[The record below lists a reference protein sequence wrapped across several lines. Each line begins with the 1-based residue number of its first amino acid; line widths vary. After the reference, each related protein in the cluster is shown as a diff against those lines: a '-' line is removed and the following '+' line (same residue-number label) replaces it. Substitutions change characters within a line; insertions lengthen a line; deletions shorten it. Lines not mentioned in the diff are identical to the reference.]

1 LEEVLSINNL
11 SKRYGSVHALS
22 NFSLSVKKGEVWG
35 ILGPNGSGKTTTL
48 SIILGATTQSS
59 GDYQWF
65 GKQVN
70 SEALQ
75 KIGALLEHPNFYP
88 YLSAIDNLRIIAQI
102 RKADAE
108 EIKRVLSFVNLYE
121 RRNHKYQTYSLG
133 MKQRLA
139 LAAAM
144 LGKPEVLILDEPTNG
159 LDPTGIAEIRNLISQ
174 LASEGSTVILASH
187 LLDEVQKVCTH
198 VAVLSKGKNLFSGN
212 VNQVL
217 SDEDVIEVGAAGS
230 AALADALIEFPGY
243 KSHRIL
249 HNMIEMSLKNHTDT
263 GQLNSYLFAKG
274 IVCTHLF
281 AKKRSLE
288 NYYLELIN
296 NQSGTQQ

>member
-1 LEEVLSINNL
+1 MEEILNISNL
-11 SKRYGSVHALS
+11 SKRYGNVQALS
-22 NFSLSVKKGEVWG
+22 NFTLSVNRGEVWG

-48 SIILGATTQSS
+48 SIILGATEQTR
-59 GDYQWF
+59 GDYRWF
-65 GKQVN
+65 GDQIN

-75 KIGALLEHPNFYP
+75 KIGAILEHPNFYP
-88 YLSAIDNLRIIAQI
+88 YLSATDNLRIISQI
-102 RKADAE
+102 RKADDE

-121 RRNHKYQTYSLG
+121 RRNHKYQTFSLG
-133 MKQRLA
+133 MKQRMA
-139 LAAAM
+139 LASAM

-159 LDPTGIAEIRNLISQ
+159 LDPAGIAEIRNLISQ

-198 VAVLSKGKNLFSGN
+198 VAVLSKGKNLFSGD

-217 SDEDVIEVGAAGS
+217 SNEDVIEVGANDFAT
-230 AALADALIEFPGY
+230 LADALMDFPGY

-249 HNMIEMSLKNHTDT
+249 HNMIEVSLKNHTDT
-263 GQLNSYLFAKG
+263 GHLNSFLFEKG

-288 NYYLELIN
+288 NYYLELIS
-296 NQSGTQQ
+296 NQSGAQQ